1 MRTMNKFLAASLALS
16 LLPVTIFAYMGQFSR
31 LMLDDYHYLDI
42 GRDLGPWGAMIY
54 MRNTWNGGYTDQ
66 FMHGI
71 FARFGTTAPRIL
83 PFLLATLWLL
93 ALAWLIKCALSRL
106 DISAPRNAVAL
117 GAAALITAGMID
129 AFHTHQSFYWYT
141 AGVAYSLPLAAFV
154 LYFVLALKS
163 ARIVEHKPRFR
174 MALLIGFVYCFM
186 VAGTSAMHLV
196 FQATF
201 LAILLATAAIHAR
214 RTGLKA
220 HFAVIAAGFAGTVA
234 SFFVQITAPGV
245 ALRITTISPLESV
258 SKRALPDFAQSLA
271 EALVWLG
278 GYEKT
283 FAGFIMLFGFGLF
296 AALLL
301 HRSPS
306 GLPLRGPAEL
316 AAAPLW
322 CGMIAQLVFL
332 TILWTHTSDQTAV
345 MGRFSYAFS
354 TVIVLNLGFLLLF
367 LFLLWRRRQVS
378 ARLFASRSALLI
390 LSAVVLLMALVLFAT
405 VYFRSIHYRAS
416 RYLITTSMLL
426 IGMLAW
432 QLAHSLG
439 DEQSRQY
446 GQATLLMAL
455 MTFASYIVLL
465 GVPLY
470 TLGKINARVT
480 APSVL
485 LHVLMGLV
493 WGAYTG
499 YLIRRASPETPMH
512 EIWRRRIGLSG
523 LAVAYLIGAGIVLG
537 QARYL
542 PNLRTFAQEW
552 DERER
557 MIISQRDSGQLDV
570 VVAPLSYD
578 LTWHLMYE
586 RMSKPSESGSAA
598 KYYGVESIR
607 VDTDHP

>member
-1 MRTMNKFLAASLALS
+1 MRTIDRLLAASLALS
-16 LLPVTIFAYMGQFSR
+16 LLPVSIFAYMGQFSR
-31 LMLDDYHYLDI
+31 LMLDDYHYLDL

-66 FMHGI
+66 IMHGI
-71 FARFGTTAPRIL
+71 FARVSDTAPRIS
-83 PFLLATLWLL
+83 PFLLVILWLL

-106 DISAPRNAVAL
+106 DIIAPRNAISL

-129 AFHTHQSFYWYT
+129 AFHTQQSFYWYT
-141 AGVAYSLPLAAFV
+141 AGVAYGLPLAVFV
-154 LYFVLALKS
+154 LYFVLVLKS
-163 ARIVEHKPRFR
+163 VHIADHKPRFR
-174 MALLIGFVYCFM
+174 MALLIGFVYCFV

-201 LAILLATAAIHAR
+201 LAILLATAAIHGR
-214 RTGLKA
+214 RTVRKA
-220 HFAVIAAGFAGTVA
+220 HLTVIAAGFAGTVA
-234 SFFVQITAPGV
+234 SFLVQITAPGV
-245 ALRITTISPLESV
+245 AHRITTISPLESV
-258 SKRALPDFAQSLA
+258 SKRALPVFAQSLA
-271 EALVWLG
+271 EALVWFG
-278 GYEKT
+278 GYEKI

-306 GLPLRGPAEL
+306 GMPLRGPAEL

-322 CGMIAQLVFL
+322 CGLIAQLVFVP
-332 TILWTHTSDQTAV
+332 ILWTHTSDQTAV
-345 MGRFSYAFS
+345 LGRFSYAYS
-354 TVIVLNLGFLLLF
+354 TVIVLNLGLLLLF
-367 LFLLWRRRQVS
+367 LFLLWQRRQVS

-390 LSAVVLLMALVLFAT
+390 LSAVVLLTALVLFAT

-416 RYLITTSMLL
+416 HYLITTSMLL
-426 IGMLAW
+426 IGLLAW
-432 QLAHSLG
+432 QLTLSLG
-439 DEQSRQY
+439 DKQSREY
-446 GQATLLMAL
+446 GLATLLMAL
-455 MTFASYIVLL
+455 MTIASYLVLL

-470 TLGKINARVT
+470 TLGRNNVRIT
-480 APSVL
+480 TPSVL

-499 YLIRRASPETPMH
+499 FLIRRASPETPVH
-512 EIWRRRIGLSG
+512 ELWRRRIGLTG
-523 LAVAYLIGAGIVLG
+523 LAVAIVIGAGIVLG

-586 RMSKPSESGSAA
+586 RMSKPAESGSAA
-598 KYYGVESIR
+598 KYYGVESIS
-607 VDTDHP
+607 VDTDNP